1 MSFDTAKISF
11 QSNNKTNNH
20 KILEI
25 SNKRD
30 NLQRF
35 QIDVGDE
42 YFLVENFQ
50 FIFVYLPVAII
61 SNRKKKKKK
70 IRRVNKTTTE

>member
-61 SNRKKKKKK
+61 SNRKKRYDASTK
-70 IRRVNKTTTE
+70 RPRNEA